1 MKPGVISMKPT
12 IILGIFLI
20 SLLIQSATFVGMAT
34 SAEDLTYITE
44 QFPPFNFEQEGKLQ
58 GISVDLLE
66 KMLGHMNK
74 TLDRSEIKLLPW
86 DQGYR
91 MALQENNTVIF
102 STGRL
107 PERES
112 LFKWVGPIS
121 PIKTVLFAL
130 KERRIKI
137 DSSED
142 LKAIKIGVVNGSGEV
157 QLAIDAGA
165 NSSNL
170 VERNDT
176 HELIDMLR
184 AGTIDVW
191 AYPDLIGIRLA
202 EEAGLS
208 SEEYEIIYELGPETP
223 LYYAFNKNTSDSTVQ
238 AFQQAL
244 NLTKKGKE
252 ADGISD
258 FEKVLYRYLPVLYG
272 KSNVTPQQ
280 VKDLVNKTSA
290 YIERAAQGTFINIS
304 ADARPYSD
312 NPEVAFFVID
322 TNANVMAHSAR
333 PELVGL
339 NEMARADVSGK
350 RFIEAIVM
358 GASGKGEGL
367 EDNIYSSPDK
377 TGLYYKTAYYKL
389 TRGSDGRDYIV
400 GCFDYKEIGSE
411 G

>member
-1 MKPGVISMKPT
+1 MKPA
-12 IILGIFLI
+12 IILGIFIL
-20 SLLIQSATFVGMAT
+20 SLLIQSAIAKDIDVPV
-34 SAEDLTYITE
+34 EDLVYITE
-44 QFPPFNFEQEGKLQ
+44 QFPPFNYQQEGKLQ

-66 KMLGHMNK
+66 KMLWHMNN

-91 MALQENNTVIF
+91 TAMQENNTVIF

-107 PERES
+107 TERES

-130 KERRIKI
+130 RESHIKI
-137 DSSED
+137 DSPED
-142 LKAIKIGVVNGSGEV
+142 LRAIKIGVVNNSGEV
-157 QLAIDAGA
+157 QLAIDAGV

-176 HELIDMLR
+176 HELIDLLR

-208 SEEYEIIYELGPETP
+208 SEEYEIIYELGKKTP

-258 FEKVLYRYLPVLYG
+258 FEKVLYKYLPVLYG

-280 VKDLVNKTSA
+280 IMNLVNKTSA
-290 YIERAAQGTFINIS
+290 YIERDAQGTFINIS

-322 TNANVMAHSAR
+322 TNAKVMAHSAR

-358 GASGKGEGL
+358 GALGKGEGL
-367 EDNIYSSPDK
+367 EDYIYSSPDK